1 MRNLLQNIILDGWW
15 SLLLQKQEKFAI
27 VEQAKVRVR
36 KLASLLQNY
45 FINLLK
51 SKETFAITEQS
62 LETRLPPAKLLY

>member
-1 MRNLLQNIILDGWW
+1 MRNLLQNILLDGWW